1 MKQGTDG
8 VSESEIHRRPKSV
21 PDIAEKV
28 QSTLDKGKSNSNH
41 RNSLG
46 DSGGI
51 NLERPLR
58 RPMPG
63 PLDPLRKNE
72 GGEAAKSLPH
82 VVHMSIPE
90 ASTRGEPLAWQQR
103 DNGRK
108 RSLVSATWLARTAL
122 ILTGLALAGITVG
135 LYMQDGFSRS
145 LGFAG
150 LLSAGYVALAFML
163 VRLRERK
170 VEAEAAL
177 VENQLRFDMA
187 FAGAR
192 CGIWDWDLT
201 ANRVYWSSA
210 MFDMLGLRQPSKRLS
225 PSEIKQLAHPEDVGA
240 IDDII
245 GAASRSSRSYDTAFR
260 LRHADGSWVWVRA
273 KGQVWGGGRIA
284 GERLVGITIDI
295 TEQKLAEARETDA
308 NDRLR
313 DAIESIGEA
322 FALWDND
329 NRLVTANSK
338 FIEFLQIPEEDIREG
353 TTLEDVMELAGIGS
367 DWPRA
372 GGLEE
377 SVWEIRLPG
386 GRWLQISER
395 PTYEGGHV
403 NVGTDITAIKVQE
416 SALTTN
422 KSALEKTVRD
432 LEASRLKLQH
442 QARQLVDLAE
452 KYAAEK
458 TRAETANRSKS
469 EFLANMSHELRTPLN
484 AIIGFSEIMEGNMFG
499 PLGSPKYVEYAHDI
513 HSSGQ
518 HLLELINDI
527 LDMSKIEAGRMTLE
541 KQPTDLAKVIDE
553 SLRLVSGRAEIA
565 AVKVLNE
572 ASALPQIDVDKRAI
586 KQVLLNLL
594 SNAIKFTPAGGDIR
608 IKSNVLNDQIFL
620 TVEDSGIG
628 IPAHALPK
636 IGRPFEQVEN
646 QHSKKHK
653 GTGLGLALSR
663 SLVEMHGG
671 TLKIESTEGVGTRVT
686 FTLPL

>member
-1 MKQGTDG
+1 
-8 VSESEIHRRPKSV
+8 
-21 PDIAEKV
+21 
-28 QSTLDKGKSNSNH
+28 
-41 RNSLG
+41 
-46 DSGGI
+46 
-51 NLERPLR
+51 
-58 RPMPG
+58 
-63 PLDPLRKNE
+63 
-72 GGEAAKSLPH
+72 
-82 VVHMSIPE
+82 MSIPE
-90 ASTRGEPLAWQQR
+90 TSARADTLTWQRLAGSRRSSVSTAWIAR
-103 DNGRK
+103 I
-108 RSLVSATWLARTAL
+108 SLV
-122 ILTGLALAGITVG
+122 LTGLALGAINVA
-135 LYMQDGFSRS
+135 LYAQDGFSRS
-145 LGFAG
+145 FGFAA
-150 LLSAGYVALAFML
+150 LLSVGYVLLATML
-163 VRLRERK
+163 VRLRESK
-170 VEAEAAL
+170 LEAETAL

-225 PSEIKQLAHPEDVGA
+225 PSEIKSLAHPHDVQA

-245 GAASRSSRSYDTAFR
+245 GAASRPSRSYDTAFR
-260 LRHADGSWVWVRA
+260 LRHTNGSWVWVRA

-295 TEQKLAEARETDA
+295 TEQKLAEAREHDA

-322 FALWDND
+322 FALWDGD

-338 FIEFLQIPEEDIREG
+338 FAEFLHLPGDGIAEG
-353 TTLEDVMELAGIGS
+353 TTLDDVMADAGIGS

-377 SVWEIRLPG
+377 SVWEIRLPS

-395 PTYEGGHV
+395 PTKSGGHV
-403 NVGTDITAIKVQE
+403 NVGTDITPIKVQE

-458 TRAETANRSKS
+458 TRAESANRSKS

-484 AIIGFSEIMEGNMFG
+484 AIIGFSQMMETGLFG
-499 PLGSPKYVEYAHDI
+499 PLGSPKYTEYAHDI

-541 KQPTDLAKVIDE
+541 KHPTELPVVIEE

-565 AVKVLNE
+565 SVKIVNETGVLPRIE
-572 ASALPQIDVDKRAI
+572 ADKRAI
-586 KQVLLNLL
+586 KQVMLNLL
-594 SNAIKFTPAGGDIR
+594 SNAIKFTPSGGVIR
-608 IKSNVLNDQIFL
+608 VLGEADDQLI
-620 TVEDSGIG
+620 TIAVEDTGIG

-663 SLVEMHGG
+663 SLVELHGG
-671 TLKIESTEGVGTRVT
+671 TLTIESTEGVGTRVT
-686 FTLPL
+686 FTLPV